1 MMSTRQ
7 SISRALLPVAAAA
20 AVLALVSGGGPMVVA
35 QSGDSFDVA
44 ERSIDELQA
53 AMAQGRVTSARLVEL
68 YLDRIDAYDQAGPRL
83 NSVLYLNPNAGRDA
97 RALDDDRRR
106 RGPRGPLH
114 GIPVLLKDNFD
125 TRDMPTTG
133 GSLALSGVVPRAD
146 AYQVK
151 KLREAGAVL
160 LGKVNLHELALG
172 LTTVSSL
179 GGQTLNPYDL
189 RRAPGGSSGG
199 SAAAAAASF
208 AAFTMGT
215 DTSGSIRIPSSHNSL
230 VGLRPTAGLSSRAG
244 IIPFGHTQDAGGP
257 MTRSV
262 TDAAI
267 VLDAT
272 AGYDPG
278 DPITAASKGRMAA
291 TYRSALR
298 ADALKGARIGVLREL
313 FGSSP
318 EDEPV
323 AAVVRTA
330 VDDMT
335 RQGAAAVDVVVPG
348 LGRLLMAS
356 SLLSQ
361 ELKFD
366 FREYLRRSPGAR
378 IKSLEDLLASGL
390 HTAQFQAFV
399 EGANGLADDYPSSA
413 DYQARLMARQ
423 TLAQAVLEVME
434 DNQLDVLAYPTVRRI
449 APLVGGN
456 QAGSNAAL
464 SAQTGFPA
472 IAVPAGFTVDGFPV
486 GIEMLGR
493 PFAEATV
500 LGLAFAYE
508 RATGHRRPPPAT
520 PPLTKGAGGGLS
532 AKPPVDTGPGSVR
545 FDVTATGAQAQPPS
559 GVAFGAVVR
568 FTFNEQTRQLG
579 YDVVSIS
586 GARRRVG
593 GVYLHRRGTR
603 PNGGV
608 AHILAKASDL
618 LGSGSVTLSD
628 AEVSDLRAGK
638 FYVSALDAGNP
649 FLSARGNLLLP

>member
-1 MMSTRQ
+1 MSTRQ
-7 SISRALLPVAAAA
+7 STSRALLPVAVAAA
-20 AVLALVSGGGPMVVA
+20 LALVSGGGHMLEA
-35 QSGDSFDVA
+35 QSGDSFEVA

-53 AMAQGRVTSARLVEL
+53 AMAQGRVTSARLVDL
-68 YLDRIDAYDQAGPRL
+68 YLERIDAYDQAGPRL
-83 NSVLYLNPNAGRDA
+83 NAVLYLNPNAGRDA
-97 RALDDDRRR
+97 RALDAERRR

-133 GSLALSGVVPRAD
+133 GSLALSGVVPRSD

-151 KLREAGAVL
+151 KLREAGAVI

-189 RRAPGGSSGG
+189 ARAPGGSSGG
-199 SAAAAAASF
+199 SGAAAAASF
-208 AAFTMGT
+208 AAFAMGT

-244 IIPFGHTQDAGGP
+244 IIPFGHTQDTGGP
-257 MTRSV
+257 MARSV
-262 TDAAI
+262 TDVAI

-278 DPITAASKGRMAA
+278 DPITAASKGRTTVA
-291 TYRSALR
+291 YRSALR
-298 ADALKGARIGVLREL
+298 ADALKGARIGVLSEL

-330 VDDMT
+330 VDDMR
-335 RQGAAAVDVVVPG
+335 RQGAAAIDVAVPG
-348 LGRLLMAS
+348 LGRLLTAS

-399 EGANGLADDYPSSA
+399 EGANNLADDYPSSA

-423 TLAQAVLEVME
+423 ALARAVLEVME

-472 IAVPAGFTVDGFPV
+472 ITVPAGFTSEGFPV

-508 RATGHRRPPPAT
+508 RATGHRRPPLTT
-520 PPLTKGAGGGLS
+520 PPLTKASARGL
-532 AKPPVDTGPGSVR
+532 AAPPSFDTGSGGVR

-559 GVAFGAVVR
+559 RVTFGAVVE
-568 FTFNEQTRQLG
+568 FTFNERTRQLG
-579 YDVVSIS
+579 YAVVGIS
-586 GARRRVG
+586 GAPGRVG
-593 GVYLHRRGTR
+593 GVYLHRRAAR

-608 AHILAKASDL
+608 AHILAKSPDL
-618 LGSGSVTLSD
+618 LRSGSLILSD

-638 FYVSALDAGNP
+638 FYVSAIDARNP